1 MTAYGQESGWRQGQ
15 FRRTAGVS
23 PGQQRAFALVNAPFI
38 MPALGGW
45 KCRRYASSG
54 TNCGSARDVQ
64 MKTVRRKG
72 RAGGRSTGRN
82 RLATTRMPATLMA
95 EVEVWAA
102 ANDVTRA
109 DAIRRLVE
117 LGLTARVKPRQIN
130 ATRAKELAAKV
141 IDNLADG
148 EASADDRASRK
159 SRLLKG
165 PEEFR
170 EARVDRPKARK

>member
-1 MTAYGQESGWRQGQ
+1 
-15 FRRTAGVS
+15 
-23 PGQQRAFALVNAPFI
+23 
-38 MPALGGW
+38 
-45 KCRRYASSG
+45 
-54 TNCGSARDVQ
+54 
-64 MKTVRRKG
+64 MKTVHRKG
-72 RAGGRSTGRN
+72 RAGNPPSGRDPP
-82 RLATTRMPATLMA
+82 ATTRMPVTLMA
-95 EVEVWAA
+95 EMEAWAT
-102 ANDVTRA
+102 ANDATRS

-117 LGLTARVKPRQIN
+117 LGLTARVKPTQLN

-148 EASADDRASRK
+148 AASADDRPRRK